1 MGCSICKDDGG
12 CLNSPS
18 HPNYEE
24 YYDAEDKLSYFNC
37 WNYLKHKENE
47 EKKKPLFNFFTPI
60 FMVLSS
66 IKGMFMVLVSVQSYN
81 KILMRWKVFF
91 MRLFGK
97 VAPFVYFPST
107 SNI

>member
-37 WNYLKHKENE
+37 WNYLYPNEKLTLDKELDLIAYTM
-47 EKKKPLFNFFTPI
+47 KWI
-60 FMVLSS
+60 
-66 IKGMFMVLVSVQSYN
+66 IKL
-81 KILMRWKVFF
+81 
-91 MRLFGK
+91 GK
-97 VAPFVYFPST
+97 
-107 SNI
+107 